1 MRGLRQ
7 APVAAMLLVA
17 LAAGA
22 PGDAA
27 AAPVVD
33 VRARTAIEIDP
44 IRRDFDGITVRGR
57 VVDKFSRAPV
67 PWVSVE
73 LRLDQYVRSTS
84 ADSSGGFTATFAVT
98 AGRHDLTVEF
108 RGDLHHESS
117 RFEIL
122 GFDVSKNPL
131 SLGLTLS
138 RGVASY
144 GEDDVTA
151 QVTASSDF
159 GGVALPIAVLVGPEG
174 ADERDLVPVGVVRTD
189 EAGNGE
195 LAIPVARLGEPG
207 RKQVLARYDGDIAYD
222 EARATATFL
231 IKTDTA
237 IEFETSS
244 TDLAYEDRFR
254 GRGTVLDARGGG
266 VDGGAVTLMVGSR
279 SVAETGAKADGTF
292 AFDVPAS
299 ELGAGKFNVQV
310 VFDPSLEWQRS
321 SRSDPLTVVVAQPE
335 PVPVSYTVAAFALTA
350 LAILAFVAMRTR
362 PWEKWLA
369 RWRKRRQDEDEE
381 QEVAGDQATE
391 IHTGLTVARP
401 SMMSTLRRTKD
412 HGFAGQVRDAV
423 TGRVV
428 GGARM
433 ILTHGNLEHL
443 VEVRGDGRFTAEDL
457 TPAGTWGVAVEAYG
471 YVTERFEITIPHR
484 GELRGVRIDV
494 LPVRERIFAMY
505 GVAARPMLP
514 DPELWGIWTPR
525 QIFDHVRDGRPPA
538 SAMAALTDFVEET
551 YFSQRTATEDLI
563 PLALDRIRTARA
575 EHGAPPPT

>member
-7 APVAAMLLVA
+7 APVAAMLLFA
-17 LAAGA
+17 LAASG

-27 AAPVVD
+27 AAPVID

-73 LRLDQYVRSTS
+73 LRLDQFARSTS

-98 AGRHDLTVEF
+98 AGKHDLSVEF

-151 QVTASSDF
+151 RVTASSDF
-159 GGVALPIAVLVGPEG
+159 GGVVLPIAVLVGPEG
-174 ADERDLVPVGVVRTD
+174 ADERDLTQVGVVRTD

-207 RKQVLARYDGDIAYD
+207 RKRVLARYDGDVAYD

-231 IKTDTA
+231 VKTDTR
-237 IEFETSS
+237 IEFRASS

-254 GRGTVLDARGGG
+254 GNGSVLDAQGGA

-279 SVAETGAKADGTF
+279 SVAETGAKPDGSF
-292 AFDVPAS
+292 SFDISAS
-299 ELGAGKFNVQV
+299 ELGSGKFNVQA
-310 VFDPSLEWQRS
+310 VFDPSREWQRG
-321 SRSDPLTVVVAQPE
+321 SRSDPLTVLVASPE

-350 LAILAFVAMRTR
+350 LAILAFIAMRTR

-369 RWRKRRQDEDEE
+369 RWRKRRQDEEESDE
-381 QEVAGDQATE
+381 DQAGQPDE
-391 IHTGLTVARP
+391 VHTGLTVARP

-423 TGRVV
+423 SGRVV

-433 ILTHGNLEHL
+433 MLSHGTIEHL
-443 VEVRGDGRFTAEDL
+443 VDVRGDGRFVAEEL
-457 TPAGTWGVAVEAYG
+457 TPGGIWAVAVEAYG
-471 YVTERFEITIPHR
+471 YITERFEITIPHR

-505 GVAARPMLP
+505 GMAARPMLP
-514 DPELWGIWTPR
+514 DPALWGIWTPR
-525 QIFDHVRDGRPPA
+525 QIFDHVREGRPPA

-563 PLALDRIRTARA
+563 PVAEQQIRSARTERDTPQA
-575 EHGAPPPT
+575 